1 MVCIRVY
8 LLIEEKRMTS
18 IGHKDLF
25 EILASVEDY
34 IANETLSGKGSDLL
48 SKAMHSRNPNQFG
61 SVLQNWRDM
70 IPGEYS
76 ASDLVGL
83 FRLKATHIIAYLYTT
98 N

>member
-1 MVCIRVY
+1 MT
-8 LLIEEKRMTS
+8 EKRMTS
-18 IGHKDLF
+18 LGHKDLF

-34 IANETLSGKGSDLL
+34 IANETISEKGSDLL
-48 SKAMHSRNPNQFG
+48 SKAMRSGNPNRYG

-76 ASDLVGL
+76 TRDIVSL
-83 FRLKATHIIAYLYTT
+83 FRLKATHIIAYLYTM